1 MDPRCYRSGR
11 RQKLG
16 YVWYYHKG
24 QEGWTE
30 FQHQFEDILTTQM
43 FAIVGWD
50 QIEHSKVA
58 EFVKFEAKYSEEREL
73 DFLRDCRNR
82 RDRGELKAGTLPN
95 IFFLMTD
102 EARVSYSQWRH
113 SFAWAIDPDWTR
125 SGADEDGYDGRLKIS
140 ATQIYF
146 RFYEFISTKKYTL
159 KDIWR
164 DFHQVNKTQTYVPG
178 PLPAWPSTDLDKPVW
193 PDS

>member
-73 DFLRDCRNR
+73 DFL
-82 RDRGELKAGTLPN
+82 
-95 IFFLMTD
+95 
-102 EARVSYSQWRH
+102 SQWRH
-113 SFAWAIDPDWTR
+113 SFVWAIDPDWTR